1 MKVGIEEFSFD
12 AAHYTPG
19 SSEKCRNLH
28 GHTFKVEVEVEGEV
42 DKESGMVLDFGDI
55 RKAVKGVLKDWDHKF
70 LIPEEDRDEIEM
82 SGPFN
87 QELKMVEGEPTTENI
102 AFELEKEI
110 SEKLD
115 KSVEVKVYE
124 GNRKYARTE

>member
-42 DKESGMVLDFGDI
+42 DKESGMVLDFEDI
-55 RKAVKGVLKDWDHKF
+55 RKAVKEVLKDWDHKF
-70 LIPEEDRDEIEM
+70 LVPEEDRDEIEM

-87 QELKMVEGEPTTENI
+87 QELKKIEGEPTTENI
-102 AFELEKEI
+102 AFELKKEI
-110 SEKLD
+110 SEELD